1 MEAFYNKLNK
11 TEAQL
16 IFYPQELHRI
26 KETSPLVDRLKRI
39 VSWFDK
45 HLKNSP

>member
-1 MEAFYNKLNK
+1 MNKLNK

-16 IFYPQELHRI
+16 ILYPQESHRI
-26 KETSPLVDRLKRI
+26 KKTSPLADRLKRI

-45 HLKNSP
+45 HHKNSP